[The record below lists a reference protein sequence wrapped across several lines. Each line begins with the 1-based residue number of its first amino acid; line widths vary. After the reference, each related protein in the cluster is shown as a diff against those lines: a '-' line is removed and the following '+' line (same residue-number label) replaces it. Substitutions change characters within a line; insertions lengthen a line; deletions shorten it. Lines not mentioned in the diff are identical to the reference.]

1 MFAHREFY
9 NCFVGGVP
17 TTTPTSPLLSV
28 LNSNV
33 SMLNGI
39 STSLPLIP
47 TLSAQRV
54 FDGSITAQYNQDPHF
69 FEKDA
74 LANDQLLNT
83 GTRSDPSVRLF
94 QQGSDGDSL
103 PESPM
108 SSGHDGKNANMLI
121 SI

>member
-47 TLSAQRV
+47 AMSAQRV

-69 FEKDA
+69 FDKDA

-108 SSGHDGKNANMLI
+108 SSGHDGKNSNMLI
-121 SI
+121 

>member
-1 MFAHREFY
+1 
-9 NCFVGGVP
+9 
-17 TTTPTSPLLSV
+17 
-28 LNSNV
+28 
-33 SMLNGI
+33 MLNGT
-39 STSLPLIP
+39 STSLPMIP

-54 FDGSITAQYNQDPHF
+54 YDGSITAQYNHDPHF

-74 LANDQLLNT
+74 LTNDQMFNVGLRN
-83 GTRSDPSVRLF
+83 DPAARFL

-108 SSGHDGKNANMLI
+108 SSGHDGKREWILQ